1 MMGTKNSSPA
11 HPRTHNK
18 LSSSTVRSIIKPGR
32 YSDGGGLY
40 LVVKPTGT
48 KSYVYIFRWG
58 QRQPEMGLGSVRDT
72 TLSEA
77 RDKAL
82 NARRLVR
89 SGVNPIDSRKAS
101 KSRRQEAPTFG
112 EFADGLVEI
121 LSPGFRSPKHLYQ
134 WKQTL
139 GDAYCGQIRSKR
151 LDAIDTQDILA
162 ILTPIWTTKA
172 ETATRLRGRL
182 ERVLD
187 AAKTKGL
194 RTGENP
200 ARWKGHLEALLP
212 RPPKLQRGHHMAM
225 PYMAV
230 PDLMIKL
237 RGLANVSAQ
246 ALQFMIFTASRVS
259 ETLNA
264 TWAEVDL
271 DAAIWTILARRTKS
285 GREHR
290 VPLTPESLSILQ
302 NLKANPVESPDDFIF
317 LGQGQRGPLSNMTFA
332 ILLKRLGVS
341 RCTPH
346 GFRSSFRDW
355 AGETTSYDRETCEL
369 ALGHRIGNA
378 VEQAYRRKDSL
389 EKRRRMMSEWATY
402 ISRMNPS

>member
-1 MMGTKNSSPA
+1 
-11 HPRTHNK
+11 
-18 LSSSTVRSIIKPGR
+18 
-32 YSDGGGLY
+32 
-40 LVVKPTGT
+40 
-48 KSYVYIFRWG
+48 
-58 QRQPEMGLGSVRDT
+58 MGLGSIRDT
-72 TLSEA
+72 TLAEA

-101 KSRRQEAPTFG
+101 KAQKQEAPTFR
-112 EFADGLVEI
+112 EFTDELVEL

-139 GDAYCGQIRSKR
+139 GESYCERIRSKR
-151 LDAIDTQDILA
+151 LDTIDTQDILA

-200 ARWKGHLEALLP
+200 ARWKGHLDALLP

-225 PYMAV
+225 PYTAV
-230 PDLMIKL
+230 PDLMITL

-246 ALQFMIFTASRVS
+246 SLQFLILTASRVS

-264 TWAEVDL
+264 TWAEIDF
-271 DAAIWTILARRTKS
+271 DAAIWTVPARRTKS

-290 VPLTPESLSILQ
+290 VPLAPEALRILQ
-302 NLKANPVESPDDFIF
+302 ALKTEGAEASNNFVF
-317 LGQGQRGPLSNMTFA
+317 LGQGERGPLSNMTFGV
-332 ILLKRLGVS
+332 LLKRLGVS

-378 VEQAYRRKDSL
+378 VEQAYRRKDSI
-389 EKRRRMMSEWATY
+389 EKRRRMMTEWAAY
-402 ISRMNPS
+402 LSKMSAS